1 MQQNQENN
9 DWIYTIMQQRKYQV
23 SLYSS
28 GKMSQAGLNRPIK
41 YMIWTLNIEPK
52 LTPGQFV
59 TTPGICTK
67 LF

>member
-28 GKMSQAGLNRPIK
+28 GKMGQARLNRPIK
-41 YMIWTLNIEPK
+41 YM
-52 LTPGQFV
+52 V
-59 TTPGICTK
+59 
-67 LF
+67 